1 VTPNQ
6 DFIISPHPKC
16 SNLYIAAG
24 GSFHGWKFLPVLGS
38 YVVQMLEGKLDAEA
52 AKRWAWDRV
61 NEGGACSV
69 YLPAWD
75 LKDIPGYSDIAKD

>member
-1 VTPNQ
+1 
-6 DFIISPHPKC
+6 
-16 SNLYIAAG
+16 
-24 GSFHGWKFLPVLGS
+24 
-38 YVVQMLEGKLDAEA
+38 MLEGKLDAEA

-61 NEGGACSV
+61 NEGGACPV